1 MMTDDSGV
9 TPGPIVFLGS
19 GETGK
24 VGGQVFEA
32 LAQRLEKPLRVD
44 VLETPAGFELN
55 SAQVAGRVAEFVG
68 ARLQNYPN
76 EVAVIAARGKNSDFS
91 PDNPALLQPM
101 LSGNLFFMGPGSPT
115 YAVKHLSGSLAW
127 HILLARHRL
136 GAGLVLASAAAIA
149 AGAWALPVYEI
160 YKVGEDPCWRPGLD
174 LLAPFGLS
182 LVVVSHWDNTD
193 GGAELDTSRCFVG
206 KARFEKLQAQL
217 PADVIAVGL
226 DEHTALWMDLEKQ
239 SCQVL
244 GKGFVHVIRGGYER
258 QYQNGDHFLMRE
270 LGGMQMPPGAA
281 SGIPAEVWQMVLEK
295 RVVEPEKKPE
305 MKKETP
311 REVRLL
317 AEQRQKARVRL
328 QWSEADAL
336 RDQIAALGW
345 QVIDTPAGPELIP
358 ALKR

>member
-1 MMTDDSGV
+1 
-9 TPGPIVFLGS
+9 
-19 GETGK
+19 
-24 VGGQVFEA
+24 
-32 LAQRLEKPLRVD
+32 
-44 VLETPAGFELN
+44 
-55 SAQVAGRVAEFVG
+55 
-68 ARLQNYPN
+68 
-76 EVAVIAARGKNSDFS
+76 
-91 PDNPALLQPM
+91 
-101 LSGNLFFMGPGSPT
+101 
-115 YAVKHLSGSLAW
+115 
-127 HILLARHRL
+127 
-136 GAGLVLASAAAIA
+136 
-149 AGAWALPVYEI
+149 
-160 YKVGEDPCWRPGLD
+160 
-174 LLAPFGLS
+174 
-182 LVVVSHWDNTD
+182 
-193 GGAELDTSRCFVG
+193 
-206 KARFEKLQAQL
+206 
-217 PADVIAVGL
+217 
-226 DEHTALWMDLEKQ
+226 MDLGKK

-244 GKGFVHVIRGGYER
+244 GRGFVHVIRGGYER

-270 LGGMQMPPGAA
+270 LGGMQMPPEAA